1 LFKLSV
7 VLPAFN
13 EADRIEANVLEAWNT
28 LSSFGCE
35 FEILIVDD
43 GSADD
48 TAEHA
53 LRACSTDPERIRVI
67 RCTSNQ
73 GKGNALICGTRYAS
87 GDFVAFL
94 DADLDLHP
102 QQLAGF
108 IDVIEEL
115 QVDLVVG
122 SKFHPRSVVDYPAL
136 RRIYSLGY
144 YALIQVL
151 FGLPLRDT
159 QTGIKLFK
167 VEVLRDILP
176 RLLVKRFAFDIEL
189 LVNAAALG
197 YKIGEAPVTLQ
208 FQRTFGRLNY
218 RDVWRIL
225 VDTLAIFYRL
235 KIIRYYDRVE
245 PKSLEELSATRS
257 AELLEVPVAPGHTF
271 ASSRLAGAQG

>member
-28 LSSFGCE
+28 LSSFECD

-43 GSADD
+43 GSTDD

-53 LRACSTDPERIRVI
+53 LRACRCDPERIHVI
-67 RCTSNQ
+67 RCASNQ
-73 GKGNALICGTRYAS
+73 GKGNALICGTRYAA

-108 IDVIEEL
+108 IEAIDEL

-136 RRIYSLGY
+136 RRFYSLGY

-167 VEVLRDILP
+167 VNVLRDILP

-235 KIIRYYDRVE
+235 KIIRYYDRVQ

-257 AELLEVPVAPGHTF
+257 AELLEVPPGSGHTF
-271 ASSRLAGAQG
+271 VSSRLAGAQG